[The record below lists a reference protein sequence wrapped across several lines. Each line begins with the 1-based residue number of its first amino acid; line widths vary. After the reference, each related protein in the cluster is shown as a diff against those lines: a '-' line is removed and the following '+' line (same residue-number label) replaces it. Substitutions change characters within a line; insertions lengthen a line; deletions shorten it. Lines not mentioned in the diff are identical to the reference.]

1 MKGKQ
6 RVKTGLCARVCV
18 FRRGAS
24 RSPPNL
30 VAKQQPCRVAAE
42 TEVMSPKMR
51 ENTFAR
57 YKDAQALSHTCVQS
71 HTHRYSIPKTLL
83 PALKEKNANS
93 CLVLTFVSQQK
104 IKSDGNSELT
114 FTVSLRAVNSPLF
127 EMRLSLRHLHTHTLI
142 HTVTHTQR
150 CVGQVLMAG
159 CGAGSSWW
167 RETCRDSNKNRSE
180 GRQKGIQ
187 VEL

>member
-1 MKGKQ
+1 MTECWSVKTWKGKDEGEAQ
-6 RVKTGLCARVCV
+6 GEDLVGVHACVCV

-57 YKDAQALSHTCVQS
+57 HKDAQALSHTCVQS
-71 HTHRYSIPKTLL
+71 STHRYSIAQTLT
-83 PALKEKNANS
+83 
-93 CLVLTFVSQQK
+93 CVSQRK

-114 FTVSLRAVNSPLF
+114 FAVSLRAVNSPLF
-127 EMRLSLRHLHTHTLI
+127 EMRLSLRHLHTHTYSHSHA
-142 HTVTHTQR
+142 HTALCGPGVDGWVWSR
-150 CVGQVLMAG
+150 VLVVEGDVSGQ
-159 CGAGSSWW
+159 
-167 RETCRDSNKNRSE
+167 
-180 GRQKGIQ
+180 Q
-187 VEL
+187 